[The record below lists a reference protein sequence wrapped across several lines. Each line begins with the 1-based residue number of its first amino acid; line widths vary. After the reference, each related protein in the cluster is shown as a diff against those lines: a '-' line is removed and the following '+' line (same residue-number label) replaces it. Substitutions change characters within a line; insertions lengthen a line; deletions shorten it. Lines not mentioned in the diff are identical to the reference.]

1 MSKSFKNHMCAGFS
15 LIEVAIVL
23 IIMGIVV
30 GATMPSILRYREQ
43 AAIRETKERQEL
55 IVQAVAAFAIV
66 NNQLPCPA
74 DPSQPL
80 SERGVSR
87 ASCMDNASL
96 KGIVPYRELGLSEA
110 QAKDGFN
117 RYMIYVIPGEAGHIG
132 ASRFD
137 EVKNL
142 CELDPAIKIN
152 LRGLH
157 GEDPVQT
164 NQGKRNE
171 IALLLISQGLESENP
186 SEKERVN
193 LDSTMNFY
201 TGPYSHGATPFRHI
215 VKWVTARNLISIYGK
230 GSCESKNPHTRTQA
244 IENLTDREAEQ
255 IQPNFH
261 LGDPFGRGE

>member
-1 MSKSFKNHMCAGFS
+1 M
-15 LIEVAIVL
+15 
-23 IIMGIVV
+23 IIMGIVL
-30 GATMPSILRYREQ
+30 GAAMPSILRYREQ

-74 DPSQPL
+74 DPTKPI
-80 SERGVSR
+80 SERGLSR
-87 ASCMDNASL
+87 ATCMDTASL
-96 KGIVPYRELGLSEA
+96 RGIVPYRELGLSEA

-117 RYMIYVIPGEAGHIG
+117 QYMIYVIPGETGHIG

-142 CELDPAIKIN
+142 CELNPAIKIN

-171 IALLLISQGLESENP
+171 IALLLISQGRETENL
-186 SEKERVN
+186 SEKERAN

-201 TGPYSHGATPFRHI
+201 AGSYSQGATPFRHI

-230 GSCESKNPHTRTQA
+230 SSCESKNPQTRTQA
-244 IENLTDREAEQ
+244 NESMADRVTEQ
-255 IQPNFH
+255 AQQSFH